1 MRYAAFIVGFVALT
15 APAHAEPRSAYVT
28 MVLQAFA
35 AKVECPGT
43 DVAYQDLVQKAQDMH
58 LPDETTEKVRKAI
71 AYMHTGGKMGERQD
85 DELMSEVAMA
95 TRSTDLDQKRL
106 GMTTWCETQKPGWP
120 GLFARRTNFGAAALA
135 CETFRASRASWPGPR
150 HIVHSSNAPFATW
163 PAAGTAI
170 DYRQRTMTCDGSL
183 VAGIWSADFFS

>member
-1 MRYAAFIVGFVALT
+1 MMRYAAFIVGFVALT

-43 DVAYQDLVQKAQDMH
+43 DVVYQDLAQKAQDMH

-85 DELMSEVAMA
+85 DDLMSEVAIA
-95 TRSTDLDQKRL
+95 TKSTDLDQNRL
-106 GMTTWCETQKPGWP
+106 GMTSWCETQKSRLSG
-120 GLFARRTNFGAAALA
+120 FIRTKN
-135 CETFRASRASWPGPR
+135 
-150 HIVHSSNAPFATW
+150 
-163 PAAGTAI
+163 
-170 DYRQRTMTCDGSL
+170 
-183 VAGIWSADFFS
+183 